1 MIESPDR
8 SRTMT
13 AVVHYD
19 PEEFSIRSWPDWS
32 FRGEPLDGYRRRG
45 RRAVAVVAI
54 ANLSSLFLIAR
65 FVGVAD
71 GERDPVRA
79 GVALGLV
86 VCYGVGCLL
95 APWFGPQASHRQR
108 IAIVAAL
115 FVLGAAPA
123 VLLGSPDYLTDLT
136 YAIAAGLM
144 LLPLRYSL
152 PLGLAT
158 AIGQIG
164 WMRLA
169 AGRVN
174 WGLVA
179 TLVGVTTA
187 LGIVFALVF
196 TIGQLRAAR
205 EQVRR
210 LAVDQERERVARD
223 LHDILGHSL
232 STMTVKLGLTRRIL
246 ESGGDHGPAVTEV
259 GELESLCRQALSDV
273 RATVS
278 DYRTVSLTTEIA
290 GARMAL
296 RAAGVRADLPATA
309 DDVRPGLHGV
319 FGYVVREAV
328 TNVLRHS
335 DAGRCRIRLGRDW
348 VEITD
353 DGTVAAETVAGHG
366 LTGLTE
372 RLAAV
377 SGALEHGQA
386 PGGGFRVL
394 ARGRASQPV
403 PQPVPAAG
411 TEPA

>member
-8 SRTMT
+8 SRSIT
-13 AVVHYD
+13 AVVPD
-19 PEEFSIRSWPDWS
+19 EPEEFSVRSWPDWS
-32 FRGEPLDGYRRRG
+32 FRGEPLDGQRRRG

-65 FVGVAD
+65 FAGVAGGD
-71 GERDPVRA
+71 HDPVRA
-79 GVALGLV
+79 GVVLGLV
-86 VCYGVGCLL
+86 VCYGVGCQLV
-95 APWFGPQASHRQR
+95 PWYGPRASHRQR
-108 IAIVAAL
+108 IAIVAAV

-136 YAIAAGLM
+136 YAVAAGLM

-152 PLGLAT
+152 LLGLAT
-158 AIGQIG
+158 VIGQIG
-164 WMRLA
+164 WMQLA
-169 AGRVN
+169 EGRVN
-174 WGLVA
+174 WALVA
-179 TLVGVTTA
+179 TLAGVTAA
-187 LGIVFALVF
+187 LGTVFALVF
-196 TIGQLRAAR
+196 TIGHLRAAR
-205 EQVRR
+205 AQVRR

-223 LHDILGHSL
+223 LHDVLGHTL

-246 ESGGDHGPAVTEV
+246 ESGGDTAPAVTEV

-309 DDVRPGLHGV
+309 DDVLPGLHGV

-353 DGTVAAETVAGHG
+353 DGTAAAATVAGHG
-366 LTGLTE
+366 LTGLAE
-372 RLAAV
+372 RLDAV
-377 SGALEHGQA
+377 SGALEHGRA

-394 ARGRASQPV
+394 ARA
-403 PQPVPAAG
+403 PAPRPADG
-411 TEPA
+411 TGPA

>member
-1 MIESPDR
+1 MIESPGR
-8 SRTMT
+8 SRSIT
-13 AVVHYD
+13 AVVQD
-19 PEEFSIRSWPDWS
+19 EPEEFSIRSWPDWS
-32 FRGEPLDGYRRRG
+32 FRGEPLDGQRRRG
-45 RRAVAVVAI
+45 RRAIAVVAL

-71 GERDPVRA
+71 GGRDPVLA
-79 GVALGLV
+79 GVSLGLV
-86 VCYGVGCLL
+86 VCYGVGCVL
-95 APWFGPQASHRQR
+95 APWFGPPASHRLR

-136 YAIAAGLM
+136 YAIASGLM

-152 PLGLAT
+152 LLGLAT
-158 AIGQIG
+158 ALAQIG
-164 WMRLA
+164 WMQLA
-169 AGRVN
+169 GGRVN
-174 WGLVA
+174 WALVA
-179 TLVGVTTA
+179 TLAAVTAA
-187 LGIVFALVF
+187 LGVVFALVF

-205 EQVRR
+205 AQVRR

-246 ESGGDHGPAVTEV
+246 ESGRDPGPAMTEV
-259 GELESLCRQALSDV
+259 VELESLCRQALSDV

-278 DYRTVSLTTEIA
+278 DYRTVSLTSEIA

-296 RAAGVRADLPATA
+296 RAAGVRAELPATA
-309 DDVRPGLHGV
+309 DEALPGLHGV

-335 DAGRCRIRLGRDW
+335 DAGRCSIRLGRDW
-348 VEITD
+348 VEIAD
-353 DGTVAAETVAGHG
+353 DGTVSAEAVAGHG
-366 LTGLTE
+366 LTGLAE
-372 RLAAV
+372 RLDAV
-377 SGALEHGQA
+377 SGVLEHGRA

-394 ARGRASQPV
+394 ARVPV
-403 PQPVPAAG
+403 PQSAAQPVSAAG